1 MKSKIFTRKKKYLD
15 GNKCFL
21 LKKKTDKNYYHKF
34 IPKNAICAFCGS
46 KNKNFYITKTIPD
59 FDINILSKKIAKKF
73 YLRSIGKCRN
83 CDFIQEYNKLS
94 KKELTEY
101 FNQIK
106 SKDQTIGEEVW
117 KSYPV
122 PKNYQKFLYNR
133 HFKKRFNVWEKKLKL
148 KIAPKKILI
157 LRPTLG
163 FLLSFFM
170 KKFKNSIIEYLDIS
184 KISEQTIKNKFGKKI
199 KKING
204 NIHMYF
210 NGNFLKKKSYDLIVT
225 NHLLVHCGNI
235 SETLSQLKSMISLKG
250 GILFTDEINVK
261 YHNPFHINF
270 WDEKMFTKIL
280 KKNFNEMIIIRNA
293 GFRTYSTIPF
303 TLKRDNPDFLV
314 FK

>member
-1 MKSKIFTRKKKYLD
+1 MFFI
-15 GNKCFL
+15 
-21 LKKKTDKNYYHKF
+21 KKKTDKIIIINLYQ
-34 IPKNAICAFCGS
+34 NAICAFCGS

-83 CDFIQEYNKLS
+83 CDFIQEYKLS

-133 HFKKRFNVWEKKLKL
+133 HFKKRFNVWEKT
-148 KIAPKKILI
+148 KIKNCSQKILI

-280 KKNFNEMIIIRNA
+280 KKF
-293 GFRTYSTIPF
+293 
-303 TLKRDNPDFLV
+303 
-314 FK
+314 

>member
-1 MKSKIFTRKKKYLD
+1 
-15 GNKCFL
+15 
-21 LKKKTDKNYYHKF
+21 
-34 IPKNAICAFCGS
+34 
-46 KNKNFYITKTIPD
+46 
-59 FDINILSKKIAKKF
+59 
-73 YLRSIGKCRN
+73 
-83 CDFIQEYNKLS
+83 
-94 KKELTEY
+94 
-101 FNQIK
+101 
-106 SKDQTIGEEVW
+106 
-117 KSYPV
+117 
-122 PKNYQKFLYNR
+122 
-133 HFKKRFNVWEKKLKL
+133 
-148 KIAPKKILI
+148 
-157 LRPTLG
+157 
-163 FLLSFFM
+163 
-170 KKFKNSIIEYLDIS
+170 
-184 KISEQTIKNKFGKKI
+184 
-199 KKING
+199 
-204 NIHMYF
+204 MYF